1 MDLSDIL
8 KKAAPW
14 LAAAAAG
21 PAGLAGMAIK
31 TAAEALG
38 ATETTTEAV
47 TAALVGANPEQMAA
61 LRQADNDFKLR
72 MQELGYKSTAD
83 LEALAVSDRKDARDR
98 EVRLGDSWT
107 PRILA
112 AVVVGGFL
120 SMVYMVLSGY
130 VPGLK
135 DPNIAGMVGT
145 LIGYVSAKADQ
156 VVNYY
161 FGSTASS
168 ARKTDLLAKA
178 PPIER

>member
-83 LEALAVSDRKDARDR
+83 LEALAVADRKGAR
-98 EVRLGDSWT
+98 EMQIAKPSIMPAL
-107 PRILA
+107 
-112 AVVVGGFL
+112 
-120 SMVYMVLSGY
+120 LSGLVTMGY
-130 VPGLK
+130 FA
-135 DPNIAGMVGT
+135 I
-145 LIGYVSAKADQ
+145 LIDRKS
-156 VVNYY
+156 VV
-161 FGSTASS
+161 
-168 ARKTDLLAKA
+168 
-178 PPIER
+178 